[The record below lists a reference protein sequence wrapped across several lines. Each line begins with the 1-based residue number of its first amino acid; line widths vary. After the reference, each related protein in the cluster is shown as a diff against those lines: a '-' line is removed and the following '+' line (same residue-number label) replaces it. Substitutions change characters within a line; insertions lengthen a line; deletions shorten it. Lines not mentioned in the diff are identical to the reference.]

1 LLAMLAL
8 AGVQLATRVGPV
20 VTVSQWKPPPG
31 TQVPVGT
38 ELQVSPVSA
47 QMLVC
52 EVLLRTC
59 WVDTVVCDVP
69 CSSWKV
75 LLRFCWVELVT
86 CDVLCRFCAVLV
98 RFCVVFR
105 RFCEVLRVVCVVV
118 CRF

>member
-1 LLAMLAL
+1 MLAL

-59 WVDTVVCDVP
+59 EVDTVICDVP

-75 LLRFCWVELVT
+75 LVSVCEVLCTV
-86 CDVLCRFCAVLV
+86 CDVLCRI
-98 RFCVVFR
+98 CVV
-105 RFCEVLRVVCVVV
+105 L
-118 CRF
+118 CRLIWIVRSLYQR

>member
-1 LLAMLAL
+1 MLAMLAL

-31 TQVPVGT
+31 THVPVGT

-59 WVDTVVCDVP
+59 EVVTVVWEVP
-69 CSSWKV
+69 CSSWNV
-75 LLRFCWVELVT
+75 LVRVCWVERVT
-86 CDVLCRFCAVLV
+86 CDVLCRFCDVLV
-98 RFCVVFR
+98 RF
-105 RFCEVLRVVCVVV
+105 
-118 CRF
+118 

>member
-1 LLAMLAL
+1 MLAL

-20 VTVSQWKPPPG
+20 VTVSQWKPAVG

-59 WVDTVVCDVP
+59 CVDTVVCDVP

-75 LLRFCWVELVT
+75 LRRVCWVDRVVCE
-86 CDVLCRFCAVLV
+86 VLCRCCEVLV
-98 RFCVVFR
+98 RF
-105 RFCEVLRVVCVVV
+105 
-118 CRF
+118 